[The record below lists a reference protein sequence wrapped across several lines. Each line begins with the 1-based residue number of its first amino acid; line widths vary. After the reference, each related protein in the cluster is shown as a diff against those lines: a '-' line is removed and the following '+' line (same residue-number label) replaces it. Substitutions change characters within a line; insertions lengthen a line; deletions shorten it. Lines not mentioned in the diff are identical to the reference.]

1 MKNFLCK
8 KYITYKLYSK
18 NNYVKNTLLITYL
31 QKISE
36 KL

>member
-1 MKNFLCK
+1 MKNFFCK

-18 NNYVKNTLLITYL
+18 NNDVKNILLITYL

-36 KL
+36 RL